1 MGTDEADIENKA
13 DKVHDAWA
21 DHVNVIRSKF
31 VSSDDPLFVYTL
43 LQSGTIY
50 NLLTTFSLISTD
62 YLTYLANSK
71 SSNFDAR
78 YETTI
83 DCYEMILNYVSTSKD
98 YIAASY
104 KANLMTMP
112 CRNGYSLDKEIS
124 KWEDGFYPIYYEP
137 IELFKTAMEEFK
149 TNLPDNFYE
158 KLADLPEEE
167 FVEFIKDTA
176 VEESEPALLRMSAPV
191 VVEDDDD
198 ECSVPVLSVDH
209 KSGAKGKY
217 FNFDKNAL
225 DVALGRQD
233 WSGERLT
240 LRDGMKVAVWRNANG
255 GSVGD
260 AHGRKDDSAKEGDW
274 STGDKLLVC

>member
-1 MGTDEADIENKA
+1 MG
-13 DKVHDAWA
+13 
-21 DHVNVIRSKF
+21 
-31 VSSDDPLFVYTL
+31 
-43 LQSGTIY
+43 
-50 NLLTTFSLISTD
+50 
-62 YLTYLANSK
+62 YLANSK

-78 YETTI
+78 YATTI

-104 KANLMTMP
+104 KANLMAMP

-124 KWEDGFYPIYYEP
+124 KWEDGFYPVYYEP

-191 VVEDDDD
+191 VVEEDDD

-225 DVALGRQD
+225 DAALGRQD

-240 LRDGMKVAVWRNANG
+240 LRDGMKVAVWRSANG